1 MRSGVR
7 LSLAAVLIAMS
18 VCGCK
23 AKLEKKPDPRE
34 KWVTRAAAIEKSAC
48 ACADAN
54 CAKNQQAALNA
65 YVKDTKGVKIDNAR
79 ANKVAKLVLK
89 AQTCI
94 SKLIMKEKLKHL

>member
-1 MRSGVR
+1 
-7 LSLAAVLIAMS
+7 
-18 VCGCK
+18 
-23 AKLEKKPDPRE
+23 
-34 KWVTRAAAIEKSAC
+34 VTRAAAIEKSAC
-48 ACADAN
+48 ACTDAK

-65 YVKDTKGVKIDNAR
+65 YINNTKSSTGRLRHFVGTAG